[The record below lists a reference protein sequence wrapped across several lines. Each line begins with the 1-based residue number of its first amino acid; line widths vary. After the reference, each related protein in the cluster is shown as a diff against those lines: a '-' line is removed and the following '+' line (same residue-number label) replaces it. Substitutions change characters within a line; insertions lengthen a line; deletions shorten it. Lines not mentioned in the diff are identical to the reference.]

1 MFSEFAVKRRGDDL
15 WEVHI
20 VNDNF
25 TRDTIVSTSECAVY
39 LDKATELVEDL
50 AGNVYKQVCKELG

>member
-1 MFSEFAVKRRGDDL
+1 MFDEFSVKRRGDNL

-20 VNDNF
+20 VNGDF
-25 TRDTIVSTSECAVY
+25 TRDTLMNNSECAVY